1 MALLSW
7 IVIVTRLGSARV
19 TFALS
24 TYGSLL
30 KMRLAAA
37 KRLMKNRLSPVPMPE
52 ASTTSSAV

>member
-1 MALLSW
+1 M
-7 IVIVTRLGSARV
+7 VTRLGSARV

-52 ASTTSSAV
+52 ASTTYSDV